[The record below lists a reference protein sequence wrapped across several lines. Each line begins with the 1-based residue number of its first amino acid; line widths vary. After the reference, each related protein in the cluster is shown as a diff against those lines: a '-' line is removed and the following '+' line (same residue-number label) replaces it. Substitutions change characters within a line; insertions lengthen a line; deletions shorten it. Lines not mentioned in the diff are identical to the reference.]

1 MISKGRCTWLHTALM
16 CSNTTFEV
24 VKLLVDIGGKEL
36 VNMQS
41 NRPADR
47 ERTALHIH
55 LGVSLIESKPVEVN
69 RKIIELLVRV
79 GGVELLDTEDED
91 RYRIETAA

>member
-1 MISKGRCTWLHTALM
+1 
-16 CSNTTFEV
+16 
-24 VKLLVDIGGKEL
+24 
-36 VNMQS
+36 MQS

-47 ERTALHIH
+47 KRTALHIH

>member
-1 MISKGRCTWLHTALM
+1 M
-16 CSNTTFEV
+16 CSITTFEV

-47 ERTALHIH
+47 KRTALHIH
-55 LGVSLIESKPVEVN
+55 LGVSLIESKAVEVN
-69 RKIIELLVRV
+69 RKIIELPVRV
-79 GGVELLDTEDED
+79 GGADED
-91 RYRIETAA
+91 NIGL